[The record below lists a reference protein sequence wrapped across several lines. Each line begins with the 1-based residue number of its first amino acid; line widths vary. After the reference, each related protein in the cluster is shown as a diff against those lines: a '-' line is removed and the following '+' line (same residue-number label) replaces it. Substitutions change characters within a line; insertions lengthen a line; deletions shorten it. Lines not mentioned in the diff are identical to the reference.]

1 MKYDLILFSPIVTKI
16 WKYIY
21 NNSQILSYEVG
32 IIID

>member
-1 MKYDLILFSPIVTKI
+1 MKYDLILFSLIVINI